1 MANKRGRPSK
11 NVLNQDN
18 EVKITVSEDDVKKTK
33 ELHDI
38 DLVEESKEMA
48 SEKFGV
54 SKEDV
59 KVDVVPEEPVAMEKE
74 VVEEPEQPLVV
85 EEPVVKEE
93 VVEEKPKKKTLAD
106 LSTAELRRFQRTGK
120 MPE

>member
-1 MANKRGRPSK
+1 MAKRGRPSK

-18 EVKITVSEDDVKKTK
+18 EVKVTVSEEDVKKIK

-48 SEKFGV
+48 SEEF
-54 SKEDV
+54 DV
-59 KVDVVPEEPVAMEKE
+59 PKVDVVPEEPVASEEE

-85 EEPVVKEE
+85 EEEIVEKPE
-93 VVEEKPKKKTLAD
+93 VVEKPKKKTLAE